1 MLTRRDFHRAAVG
14 SLAAL
19 PALAQKGEPVMPA
32 EIAPAAVVIGVQTYS
47 FRDRSLEDAIK
58 AMNSIGLRE
67 CELFQGH
74 IEPKLHGAEL
84 MKWRETA
91 SLGPLR
97 EVRVKLDAAGVELY
111 AFNYSFRPDWT
122 DRAIEHGFEMAKAL
136 GTDKITASSTVPT
149 VDRIDKYARQ
159 YQIYVGMHGHSNPAA
174 GEFASP
180 ESFAAAMQG
189 HSKYICVNLDIGHF
203 TAAGYDAVDYLKQH
217 HDRIL
222 TLHLKDRKKN
232 DGDNVPFGEGDTPI
246 RQVLLTLKQKGWS
259 IPANIEYEYK
269 GADTVAEVRRCYEYC
284 RKIVD

>member
-1 MLTRRDFHRAAVG
+1 
-14 SLAAL
+14 
-19 PALAQKGEPVMPA
+19 
-32 EIAPAAVVIGVQTYS
+32 
-47 FRDRSLEDAIK
+47 
-58 AMNSIGLRE
+58 
-67 CELFQGH
+67 
-74 IEPKLHGAEL
+74 
-84 MKWRETA
+84 
-91 SLGPLR
+91 
-97 EVRVKLDAAGVELY
+97 
-111 AFNYSFRPDWT
+111 
-122 DRAIEHGFEMAKAL
+122 
-136 GTDKITASSTVPT
+136 
-149 VDRIDKYARQ
+149 
-159 YQIYVGMHGHSNPAA
+159 MHGHSNPAA

>member
-1 MLTRRDFHRAAVG
+1 
-14 SLAAL
+14 
-19 PALAQKGEPVMPA
+19 MPA
-32 EIAPAAVVIGVQTYS
+32 EIAPGAVVIGVQTYS
-47 FRDRSLEDAIK
+47 FRDRSLDDAIK

-74 IEPKLHGAEL
+74 IEPKLHGVEL

-91 SLGPLR
+91 PLGPLR
-97 EVRVKLDAAGVELY
+97 EVRAKLDAAGVELY

-149 VDRIDKYARQ
+149 VDRIDKYAKQ